1 MHERRCRFSGIFLAE
16 FLPTSLTAAKSM
28 SALEKPIYRFGEF
41 ELDPDERRLLA
52 RGEPVTLTPKVFDT
66 LMLLVE
72 RAGHAVSKDELMRVL
87 WPRGFVDES
96 NLTKHIWLIRKA
108 LDEGE
113 HDTRWIET
121 IPKLGYRFVAAVQRI
136 ERAPEPLSSPE
147 SMSTVAAT
155 SVTSGAHIVQAHQH
169 DDAQASVSVDAAVA
183 ESAEVYLVA
192 DAVVADS
199 RPRSSRRR
207 MLVATAVVGIVVAT
221 SLLAWR
227 FFADESKAPIEAAT
241 GTAVAIVQ
249 FNNLS
254 QNAKDAWLG
263 PALGEMLATEITAG
277 GRLHAL
283 PDELVRPAHAD
294 LAIPMAGGYAAQSLF
309 TLHRRLG
316 ADYVLSGSYLVSGA
330 ADQPHVRLDL
340 ALQDARKGVA
350 VANFARDAAVSEL
363 PSLIAQA
370 GVGLR
375 DSLGIATA
383 KEADLRQ
390 IANVQP
396 PTAEVARHIGFALD
410 ALHHNDPARA
420 RDELLDAVAQAPG
433 YAPGYSYL
441 AQAWAALGY
450 GKKAAA
456 AAEQAAAH
464 AQGLPEEQR
473 LQIELQRQVTK
484 HEWAAASKGAAA
496 LVALRPQDP
505 NYRLRQIGVLLSAR
519 SPNDLD
525 AALSALRALPGAASD
540 PRTELAASDVAS
552 EHSDAKG
559 AAAHARAALALAHAR
574 DEPGQIADA
583 QVSLGAALSHL
594 GENEE
599 AQAMLRKAIVIYQHA
614 GNPHGEAA
622 ARDTLGKTL
631 ASADGNAAREQY
643 QRAMSIYQ
651 SIGDLDGVA
660 ATYTDL
666 SRMLWTAGDRDG
678 AQTAVQ
684 NVLKISRESGDLSLQ
699 VWSLQALATAASDE
713 SASDE
718 VLQDFRQVIDLDEQ
732 ASDKGG
738 LVWSLTA
745 YADVLRMRGDLSAA
759 AAACRRAEGYVAQLS
774 DPQFAIVAAFNCA
787 AVAMDSGDIE
797 KARAGF
803 NEASRIS
810 RESRDPTYEANSE
823 LSLGQLDLDDRQWD
837 RARTRLRG
845 AAAMFAKAEAST
857 GEADAQALLALC
869 EEATGNASARD
880 AAAARASDLRSR
892 ITARQEV
899 FMVDIALA
907 RLHGDSAQRD
917 VALNALRDLAAD
929 AEKRH
934 WITWSLE
941 SRLVLW
947 QLLEEKHD
955 SSAQTLLHALK
966 AEARAH
972 GFARILHLIDAQAA

>member
-1 MHERRCRFSGIFLAE
+1 
-16 FLPTSLTAAKSM
+16 M

-41 ELDPDERRLLA
+41 ELDPGERRLLA

-66 LMLLVE
+66 LVLLVE
-72 RAGHAVSKDELMRVL
+72 RAGHAVSKDELMQAL

-108 LDEGE
+108 LGE
-113 HDTRWIET
+113 SEHETRWIET
-121 IPKLGYRFVAAVQRI
+121 IPKLGYRFVATVQRI
-136 ERAPEPLSSPE
+136 ERTHEALSLPVSLEPVSNVLVP
-147 SMSTVAAT
+147 
-155 SVTSGAHIVQAHQH
+155 SGASGVHLVEARQN
-169 DDAQASVSVDAAVA
+169 DDALVPASVDAADADPHNVRG
-183 ESAEVYLVA
+183 VA
-192 DAVVADS
+192 DAPVGTSAL
-199 RPRSSRRR
+199 RSSRRR
-207 MLVATAVVGIVVAT
+207 SLAAAAAIGIVSAA

-227 FFADESKAPIEAAT
+227 FFAHDQNAAVEGSP
-241 GTAVAIVQ
+241 GTSVAIVM

-263 PALGEMLATEITAG
+263 PALGEMLATEMTAG
-277 GRLHAL
+277 GSLHAL
-283 PDELVRPAHAD
+283 PDELVRPAQMD
-294 LAIPMAGGYAAQSLF
+294 LAAPMAGGYAAQSLY

-316 ADYVLSGSYLVSGA
+316 ADYVLSGSYFVSGS

-340 ALQDARKGVA
+340 ALQDARNGVP

-383 KEADLRQ
+383 KNIDLQ
-390 IANVQP
+390 QVANAQP
-396 PTAEVARHIGFALD
+396 PTADVARRIGFALD
-410 ALHHNDPARA
+410 ALHQNDPARA

-473 LQIELQRQVTK
+473 LQIELQRQVAK
-484 HEWAAASKGAAA
+484 HEWAKASEIAAA

-505 NYRLRQIGVLLSAR
+505 NYRLRQISVLLSAGSR
-519 SPNDLD
+519 NELD
-525 AALSALRALPGAASD
+525 AALVALRALPGARDD

-552 EHSDAKG
+552 TNNDAKG
-559 AAAHARAALALAHAR
+559 AAAHAREALVLAHAR
-574 DEPGQIADA
+574 DEPGQVADA
-583 QVSLGAALSHL
+583 QVSLGAALFHL

-599 AQAMLRKAIVIYQHA
+599 AQDMLRKAIVIYQHS

-651 SIGDLDGVA
+651 TIGDLGGVA
-660 ATYTDL
+660 TTYTDL
-666 SRMLWTAGDRDG
+666 ARMLWVAGDRDG
-678 AQTAVQ
+678 AQTAAR
-684 NVLKISRESGDLSLQ
+684 NALKTSRESGDLTLQ
-699 VWSLQALATAASDE
+699 AWSLQALATAASDE

-718 VLQDFRQVIDLDEQ
+718 VERYFLQVIEIDEQ
-732 ASDKGG
+732 AGDKGG
-738 LVWSLTA
+738 TVWSLA
-745 YADVLRMRGDLSAA
+745 ANADILRLRGDLTAA
-759 AAACRRAEGYVAQLS
+759 ATACRRAETLGASLS
-774 DPQFAIVAAFNCA
+774 DPQFAIVTAFNCA
-787 AVAMDSGDIE
+787 EVAMDSGDIE
-797 KARAGF
+797 KAKAGF
-803 NEASRIS
+803 NRALKLAQNSS
-810 RESRDPTYEANSE
+810 DPTYEANSE
-823 LSLGQLDLDDRQWD
+823 LTLGQLDLDQRDWD
-837 RARTRLRG
+837 SARSRLKRAS
-845 AAAMFAKAEAST
+845 AMFAKSEAIT
-857 GEADAQALLALC
+857 GEADAQALLAMC
-869 EEATGNASARD
+869 EEAAGDIAARD
-880 AAAARASDLRSR
+880 SAIARARELRGR
-892 ITARQEV
+892 ITSRQEV

-907 RLHGDSAQRD
+907 LLHTGPEQIDSAIST
-917 VALNALRDLAAD
+917 LHDLIDD

-941 SRLVLW
+941 SRLALW
-947 QLLEEKHD
+947 QLLAEQHD
-955 SSAQTLLHALK
+955 PSAQSVLDALK
-966 AEARAH
+966 AEAKAH
-972 GFARILHLIDAQAA
+972 GFKRILRLIDMHAS